1 MKHGAP
7 PARLVRGVRAEAAF
21 IVVLVVVIV
30 GLAGVVAF
38 PRHWLRGVLIV
49 AAGFGLA
56 TVLRLLLSDLQS
68 GLLAVRGRAFDVL
81 CYLLSCVTIAVF
93 AVLLPR

>member
-7 PARLVRGVRAEAAF
+7 PGGLVRRVRAEAAF
-21 IVVLVVVIV
+21 IVVLVVVLA
-30 GLAGVVAF
+30 GLVGVVAF

-56 TVLRLLLSDLQS
+56 TLLRLVLGKRQA
-68 GLLAVRGRAFDVL
+68 GLLAVRGRAFDAL
-81 CYLLSCVTIAVF
+81 CYLLSCVAITVF

>member
-1 MKHGAP
+1 MKRWAP
-7 PARLVRGVRAEAAF
+7 SAGLVRGVRTEAAF
-21 IVVLVVVIV
+21 GVVLVVVLAGIV
-30 GLAGVVAF
+30 GVVAF

-56 TVLRLLLSDLQS
+56 ALLRLMLGERQA

-81 CYLLSCVTIAVF
+81 CYVLSCVTITVF